1 MQAGFSL
8 TAAHNPYAP
17 DNSNL
22 NLMYENNPTL
32 ERRSAPGFLQKLRRM
47 NIKILQAYVQLLAK
61 LLESVSIVVKEPAY
75 LFDFGII
82 TYWLS
87 KLI

>member
-1 MQAGFSL
+1 
-8 TAAHNPYAP
+8 
-17 DNSNL
+17 
-22 NLMYENNPTL
+22 MYENNPTL
-32 ERRSAPGFLQKLRRM
+32 ERRSSSSFLQKLRRV

>member
-1 MQAGFSL
+1 
-8 TAAHNPYAP
+8 
-17 DNSNL
+17 
-22 NLMYENNPTL
+22 
-32 ERRSAPGFLQKLRRM
+32 M

-61 LLESVSIVVKEPAY
+61 FLESITIVVKEPAY

>member
-1 MQAGFSL
+1 
-8 TAAHNPYAP
+8 
-17 DNSNL
+17 
-22 NLMYENNPTL
+22 MYTNNPTL
-32 ERRSAPGFLQKLRRM
+32 ERRSSPAFLHKLRRM

-61 LLESVSIVVKEPAY
+61 FLESITIVVKEPAY

>member
-1 MQAGFSL
+1 
-8 TAAHNPYAP
+8 
-17 DNSNL
+17 
-22 NLMYENNPTL
+22 MYENNPTL
-32 ERRSAPGFLQKLRRM
+32 ERRSSSSFLQKLRRV

-61 LLESVSIVVKEPAY
+61 LLQSVSIVVKEPAY

>member
-1 MQAGFSL
+1 LQPGLGL
-8 TAAHNPYAP
+8 TAAHNPYITE
-17 DNSNL
+17 NSNL
-22 NLMYENNPTL
+22 NLIYTNNPTL
-32 ERRSAPGFLQKLRRM
+32 ERRNAPGFLLKLRRM
-47 NIKILQAYVQLLAK
+47 NIRILQAYVQLLAK
-61 LLESVSIVVKEPAY
+61 LLEAATMLVKEPAY